1 MAKIKIQ
8 CEATARHSGKRCRC
22 KGYFTPTSRRMLC
35 TYHKGSKSWDH
46 KTRKYKGLYRNNNI
60 DIQSK
65 INMLKNLRT
74 LKIKRQMKSKDISR
88 TKNKELTLSDTELNT
103 IIDRIVDGETLYELA
118 KDLQIRLTTLY
129 KYLDQNPKT
138 KERFELA
145 QERGIKTL
153 VEKMLVLFN
162 NDNPDVDPNMLVFIR
177 ERANYLKWLA
187 PRVSSLFTEKQ
198 KIDVKQDTTL
208 NIKWESEPDMI
219 DVSEDIVDIPSDNK
233 D

>member
-1 MAKIKIQ
+1 M
-8 CEATARHSGKRCRC
+8 T
-22 KGYFTPTSRRMLC
+22 
-35 TYHKGSKSWDH
+35 
-46 KTRKYKGLYRNNNI
+46 
-60 DIQSK
+60 
-65 INMLKNLRT
+65 
-74 LKIKRQMKSKDISR
+74 KSKDIFK
-88 TKNKELTLSDTELNT
+88 TKSKELTLSDSELNT
-103 IIDRIVDGETLYELA
+103 IIDRIIDGETLYELA
-118 KDLQIRLTTLY
+118 KDLRIKLTTLY

-219 DVSEDIVDIPSDNK
+219 DVSGDITDIPPDNK
-233 D
+233 N

>member
-1 MAKIKIQ
+1 M
-8 CEATARHSGKRCRC
+8 T
-22 KGYFTPTSRRMLC
+22 
-35 TYHKGSKSWDH
+35 
-46 KTRKYKGLYRNNNI
+46 
-60 DIQSK
+60 
-65 INMLKNLRT
+65 
-74 LKIKRQMKSKDISR
+74 KSKDISK
-88 TKNKELTLSDTELNT
+88 TKNKSLTLSDTELNT
-103 IIDRIVDGETLYELA
+103 IIDRIHDGETMFELA
-118 KDLQIRLTTLY
+118 KDLQIKLTTLY

-219 DVSEDIVDIPSDNK
+219 DVSGDITDIPPDNK

>member
-1 MAKIKIQ
+1 M
-8 CEATARHSGKRCRC
+8 T
-22 KGYFTPTSRRMLC
+22 
-35 TYHKGSKSWDH
+35 
-46 KTRKYKGLYRNNNI
+46 
-60 DIQSK
+60 
-65 INMLKNLRT
+65 
-74 LKIKRQMKSKDISR
+74 KSKAISK
-88 TKNKELTLSDTELNT
+88 TKSKELTLSDTELNT
-103 IIDRIVDGETLYELA
+103 IIDRIHDGETMFELA
-118 KDLQIRLTTLY
+118 KDLRIKLTTLY

-219 DVSEDIVDIPSDNK
+219 DVSGDITDIPPDNK

>member
-1 MAKIKIQ
+1 M
-8 CEATARHSGKRCRC
+8 T
-22 KGYFTPTSRRMLC
+22 
-35 TYHKGSKSWDH
+35 
-46 KTRKYKGLYRNNNI
+46 
-60 DIQSK
+60 
-65 INMLKNLRT
+65 
-74 LKIKRQMKSKDISR
+74 KSKAISR
-88 TKNKELTLSDTELNT
+88 TKSKELTLSDTELNT
-103 IIDRIVDGETLYELA
+103 IIDRIVDGETMFELA
-118 KDLQIRLTTLY
+118 KDLQIKLTTLY

-219 DVSEDIVDIPSDNK
+219 DVSGDITDIPPDNK

>member
-1 MAKIKIQ
+1 
-8 CEATARHSGKRCRC
+8 
-22 KGYFTPTSRRMLC
+22 
-35 TYHKGSKSWDH
+35 
-46 KTRKYKGLYRNNNI
+46 
-60 DIQSK
+60 
-65 INMLKNLRT
+65 
-74 LKIKRQMKSKDISR
+74 MKSKDISK
-88 TKNKELTLSDTELNT
+88 TKNKSLSLSDTELNT
-103 IIDRIVDGETLYELA
+103 IIDRIYDGETLYELA
-118 KDLQIRLTTLY
+118 KDLRIKLTPLY

-219 DVSEDIVDIPSDNK
+219 DVSGDITDIPPDSK

>member
-1 MAKIKIQ
+1 
-8 CEATARHSGKRCRC
+8 
-22 KGYFTPTSRRMLC
+22 
-35 TYHKGSKSWDH
+35 
-46 KTRKYKGLYRNNNI
+46 
-60 DIQSK
+60 
-65 INMLKNLRT
+65 
-74 LKIKRQMKSKDISR
+74 MKSKDISK
-88 TKNKELTLSDTELNT
+88 TKNKSLSLSDTELNT
-103 IIDRIVDGETLYELA
+103 LIDRIHDGETLYELA
-118 KDLQIRLTTLY
+118 KDLRIKLTTLY
-129 KYLDQNPKT
+129 KFLDQNPKT

-219 DVSEDIVDIPSDNK
+219 DVSGDNITDIPPDNK